1 MISGELLQHVPGC
14 ENGDAPYSQELL
26 GGGKVNRSFL
36 VRTRRGRFVV
46 RLNENGDSDPG
57 LDRVREIALHS
68 AAAAAGIAPP
78 IIYACP
84 NHTFLITDYVE
95 GRLWTPHYFTR
106 MRDLRALGQRLR
118 SLHALP
124 APPAARFDPMAAA
137 RRYAEIVM
145 RSDPA
150 DAGRIGA
157 LLERG
162 DQAYAKSGS
171 KPRPACIVHCDL
183 HHANVLTADRIYFID
198 WEFAQVGDPL
208 LDLACVLAYYPRAV
222 PHGSLLLGAA
232 GLDEAGV
239 DEAALGELTR
249 VFNML
254 TYLWY
259 RARRMSRTVP
269 ATDLQLEATALR
281 RMLALAPGE

>member
-1 MISGELLQHVPGC
+1 MVLSGRSPDDLLVEMVELPHH
-14 ENGDAPYSQELL
+14 PY
-26 GGGKVNRSFL
+26 F
-36 VRTRRGRFVV
+36 
-46 RLNENGDSDPG
+46 
-57 LDRVREIALHS
+57 IACQFHPEFKS
-68 AAAAAGIAPP
+68 KPHAAHP
-78 IIYACP
+78 
-84 NHTFLITDYVE
+84 L
-95 GRLWTPHYFTR
+95 FT
-106 MRDLRALGQRLR
+106 
-118 SLHALP
+118 H
-124 APPAARFDPMAAA
+124 FIAAA

-232 GLDEAGV
+232 GLDVVAADVACRESKKPHLQVVLAIAEKPRSEHAFRKAGSV
-239 DEAALGELTR
+239 
-249 VFNML
+249 
-254 TYLWY
+254 
-259 RARRMSRTVP
+259 
-269 ATDLQLEATALR
+269 
-281 RMLALAPGE
+281 